1 MKRNWWL
8 LKKTSR
14 DVFKRITKRIQS
26 FFFRPTVEKLKNI
39 EYQKLPSPVNWSAI
53 AQGRSLQV
61 EIGSGH
67 GEVLLAND
75 SARSVT
81 VGYEIKAR
89 FYLLTK
95 RKIRKRS
102 DVFVYKGSGYE
113 SLDLHYAPDSISRI
127 VILFP
132 DPWHKKKHAKR
143 RPITK
148 EFFEKVYPYL
158 KSNGEILIATDWD
171 DYSSFIASQA
181 SEVTTKYS
189 VENGVYE
196 APNFGLPITHF
207 HQKWIRKGRS
217 FQYFLLKKRT

>member
-8 LKKTSR
+8 LKKAVR
-14 DVFKRITKRIQS
+14 EAYKRITKRIQS
-26 FFFRPTVEKLKNI
+26 LFFRPTVEKLKQI
-39 EYQKLPSPVNWSAI
+39 EYKDLPSPVGWEAI

-67 GEVLLAND
+67 GEVLLANNPQA
-75 SARSVT
+75 SIT

-102 DVFVYKGSGYE
+102 DIFVYKGSGYE
-113 SLDLHYAPDSISRI
+113 SLSLHYAPESISRI

-143 RPITK
+143 RPLTA
-148 EFFEKVYPYL
+148 EFFNSAYKFL
-158 KSNGEILIATDWD
+158 KSNGEILIATDRD
-171 DYSSFIASQA
+171 EYSSFIAEQA
-181 SEVTTKYS
+181 SKVTTRYH
-189 VENGVYE
+189 VARGVYE
-196 APNFGLPITHF
+196 APNFGLPVTHF
-207 HQKWIRKGRS
+207 HQKWIRKGRN
-217 FQYFLLKKRT
+217 FQYFLLKKRE